1 MDTLGYVAPVAAE
14 AAPVEVGAL
23 PVEWVREVPQ
33 AAAAA
38 VEVPAL
44 PVTEIRE
51 IPFVTQEPVAPVAYA
66 ADPVVVPAPAPTVAV
81 AAPVVSSQYH
91 AQDELGQYNYG
102 YSNPNSAKVETKDA
116 DGIVRGSYSY
126 IDANGKLQTVQYIS
140 DVFGFRV
147 AATNIPVHEVDAP
160 APAVVAAAPVAI
172 VAAAPVVEAYDAA
185 TIQEPVVVAETV
197 QPLPVQPIVTPQVA
211 YSYLPYATQYR
222 YLLEPGKLSDQT
234 ESLVFFL
241 MLTNRRSMDDS
252 R

>member
-81 AAPVVSSQYH
+81 AAPTVAVAAPVVSSQYH

-126 IDANGKLQTVQYIS
+126 IDANGLLQRTEYIS
-140 DVFGFRV
+140 DALGFRV
-147 AATNIPVHEVDAP
+147 AGTNIPQSP
-160 APAVVAAAPVAI
+160 S
-172 VAAAPVVEAYDAA
+172 EAMM
-185 TIQEPVVVAETV
+185 Q
-197 QPLPVQPIVTPQVA
+197 PQVP
-211 YSYLPYATQYR
+211 YSYLPYAVNHQY
-222 YLLEPGKLSDQT
+222 YY
-234 ESLVFFL
+234 
-241 MLTNRRSMDDS
+241 
-252 R
+252 